1 MNAKKCKRQ
10 MKDSRRDQTQLT
22 LFIYSFFN
30 ERFLFMN
37 INISLVLAFKKKVK
51 NLNTQFLP

>member
-1 MNAKKCKRQ
+1 

-30 ERFLFMN
+30 ESSIYEYKYF
-37 INISLVLAFKKKVK
+37 ISIGILKKYRSWTRIVYH
-51 NLNTQFLP
+51 N

>member
-30 ERFLFMN
+30 ESFIYEYKYF
-37 INISLVLAFKKKVK
+37 ISIGILKKYRSWTRIVYH
-51 NLNTQFLP
+51 N